1 LIELPRALARQFR
14 AVLRHSVMADA
25 PRGPWPLVL
34 CRAGEEGLTLHARNH
49 DLAVRFHQP
58 GRRPP
63 DAIAFRASLLAEFEG
78 RPDTPVALEQV
89 AFGKG
94 RAGWDEGGVPRSLEF
109 DTVTPD
115 SVPPL
120 PGRPK
125 KLAPVP
131 DEFLAALA
139 EAARTA
145 GRESARLAVSRV
157 LLRGKAAQVV
167 ATDGRQLLVQGGYPL
182 PWPDDVLVPR
192 VPAFGC
198 RELEGALPVRLGRSE
213 SHVAVLAG
221 PWAFLLAV
229 DTASRYPAVDTV
241 IPSPRAAR
249 STLRIGPED
258 GAFLVS
264 TLPKLP
270 GAVDHLAPVTLDL
283 GRTACVRAR
292 GESGGRVT
300 EVALARSEASGAP
313 VRLCMDRRY
322 LRRALQLGFAELQVE
337 RPDAPVVCRDAGR
350 TYLWMPLDQ
359 GGAVPPAG
367 DALRVSSAEPEKASA
382 PAPPPSQPDNP
393 RRRRTMPAPQNN
405 GQAPRPAGPLPAPTP
420 GAPQQSGLVALVE
433 EAEAVRSLLR
443 EAYGRLGRLVAAL
456 KEQRKQS
463 RAVQAAVASLRQ
475 LQQLN
480 P

>member
-1 LIELPRALARQFR
+1 
-14 AVLRHSVMADA
+14 MADA
-25 PRGPWPLVL
+25 PRGPWPLLL
-34 CRAGEEGLTLHARNH
+34 CRAGEDGLTLHARSE
-49 DLAVRFHQP
+49 DLAVRYHQA
-58 GRRPP
+58 GKHPP

-78 RPDTPVALEQV
+78 RADPPVALEQV

-94 RAGWDEGGVPRSLEF
+94 RASWDEGGVPRSVAF

-115 SVPPL
+115 SVPQL
-120 PGRPK
+120 PARPK
-125 KLAPVP
+125 KLAPMP
-131 DEFLAALA
+131 DDFLAALT

-145 GRESARLAVSRV
+145 ARESARLAVSRV
-157 LLRGKAAQVV
+157 QLRGKAGEVV

-192 VPAFGC
+192 VPAFG
-198 RELEGALPVRLGRSE
+198 RELQGATPVRLGRSE
-213 SHVAVLAG
+213 GHVAVLAG
-221 PWAFLLAV
+221 PWAFLLVV
-229 DTASRYPAVDTV
+229 DGTSRYPAVDTV
-241 IPSPRAAR
+241 IPSPRAAK
-249 STLRIGPED
+249 STLQVHPED
-258 GAFLVS
+258 GAFLIS

-270 GAVDHLAPVTLDL
+270 GAADHLSPVTLDL

-292 GESGGRVT
+292 GEGGGRVT
-300 EVALARSEASGAP
+300 EVALARSSASGAP

-337 RPDAPVVCRDAGR
+337 RPDAPVVCRDAQR

-359 GGAVPPAG
+359 GGTVAPTDG
-367 DALRVSSAEPEKASA
+367 ALRVSSAEPEKARS
-382 PAPPPSQPDNP
+382 PAPPPSRPDNP

-405 GQAPRPAGPLPAPTP
+405 GHPPRPAAPP
-420 GAPQQSGLVALVE
+420 VAPQQSGLVALVE